1 MKRFL
6 RFFNYARASERPF
19 SLGDAV
25 ILAAFAVL
33 LYLGIR
39 LAVAAPAEVMGP
51 RVSLSPAVLPYY
63 ALLSTGRM
71 VAAYALSMLFTFAYG
86 YPAARSRRAE
96 RVMIPI
102 LDILQSVPILS
113 FLPIVLLSLGAV
125 LPVGAAAELSSIILI
140 FTSQAW
146 NLAFSWY
153 QSLTTI
159 PEELREA
166 SSVFRFNSWLRFKT
180 LELPAGAVG
189 LTWNSM
195 MSWAGGWFFLMAA
208 ETFTVGERN
217 FQLLGLGSYLKRAS
231 VEGDIAAILWGLFA
245 LIALIV
251 VLDQLVLRP
260 LLAWS
265 DRFVLR
271 MAEPGA
277 PASSWFYDAL
287 KRSALVELLARAW
300 SKLSDRLD
308 EAIVRRWPPPADY
321 AEKREAPGWI
331 AYPLAIAGSVA
342 LVYGGYRAILFL
354 AAVPALQW
362 AGIAAGLGAT
372 FLRVLVVLVIAL
384 AWTVPVGFAIGA
396 NPKLT
401 RVLQPAVQVAAAV
414 PATALFPI
422 LVLLFL
428 SLPGGLNA
436 AAIVLMLLGTQWY
449 VLFNVIAGASAIPR
463 DLADSADI
471 LQLRGWDRWRFLI
484 LPSIFPYAI
493 TGAITAAGGAWNAS
507 IVAEYIQ
514 FGGKTLST
522 LGIGSAISE
531 ATAAGD
537 FPMLFAATLV
547 MIAVVVLINRLF
559 WRRLYV
565 LAEERYRIE
574 RS

>member
-6 RFFNYARASERPF
+6 RFFNYARPSERPVA
-19 SLGDAV
+19 LGDAV

-39 LAVAAPAEVMGP
+39 LAVSAPAEVTGP
-51 RVSLSPAVLPYY
+51 RVSLSPVVLPYY
-63 ALLSTGRM
+63 SLLSTGRM
-71 VAAYALSMLFTFAYG
+71 AAAYALSMLFTFLYG
-86 YPAARSRRAE
+86 YLAARSRRAE
-96 RVMIPI
+96 RVLVPI

-125 LPVGAAAELSSIILI
+125 LPIRAAAELSSIILI

-166 SSVFRFNSWLRFKT
+166 SSIFRFNFWMRFKT
-180 LELPAGAVG
+180 LELSAAAVG
-189 LTWNSM
+189 LVWNSM

-231 VEGDIAAILWGLFA
+231 VESDIAAILWGLIA
-245 LIALIV
+245 LISLIV
-251 VLDQLVLRP
+251 VLDQLVWRP

-265 DRFVLR
+265 NRFVLR
-271 MAEPGA
+271 MVEPGA

-287 KRSALVELLARAW
+287 KRSLLIELLGRAW

-308 EAIVRRWPPPADY
+308 EEIARRWPPPADY
-321 AEKREAPGWI
+321 AERMEYPGWI
-331 AYPLAIAGSVA
+331 AYPLAVAGSAA
-342 LVYGGYRAILFL
+342 LAYGGYRAILLL

-372 FLRVLVVLVIAL
+372 FLRVLIALGIAL
-384 AWTVPVGFAIGA
+384 AWTVPIGFAIGA

-401 RVLQPAVQVAAAV
+401 RLLQPVVQVMAAI
-414 PATALFPI
+414 PATALFPLI
-422 LVLLFL
+422 VLVFL

-449 VLFNVIAGASAIPR
+449 LLFNIIAGASAIPR

-471 LQLRGWDRWRFLI
+471 LQLRGWNKWRFLI

-507 IVAEYIQ
+507 IVAEYVQ

-522 LGIGSAISE
+522 LGIGSAISG

-537 FPMLFAATLV
+537 FPMLFAATLL
-547 MIAVVVLINRLF
+547 MIVVVVLINRLF

-565 LAEERYRIE
+565 LAEERYGIE

>member
-6 RFFNYARASERPF
+6 RFFNYARPSERPV

-25 ILAAFAVL
+25 IFAAFAVL

-39 LAVAAPAEVMGP
+39 LAFAAPAQVKGP
-51 RVSLSPAVLPYY
+51 RVSLSPAALPFY

-71 VAAYALSMLFTFAYG
+71 AAAYALSMLFTFIYG
-86 YPAARSRRAE
+86 YPAAYSRRAE
-96 RVMIPI
+96 RILIPV

-125 LPVGAAAELSSIILI
+125 LPVGAAAELSSIVLI

-159 PEELREA
+159 PGELREA
-166 SSVFRFNSWLRFKT
+166 SSIFRFNGWMRFKT
-180 LELPAGAVG
+180 LELPTAAVG
-189 LTWNSM
+189 LAWNSM

-231 VEGDIAAILWGLFA
+231 VESDVEAILWGLVA
-245 LIALIV
+245 LVSVIV
-251 VLDQLVLRP
+251 LLDQLVWRP

-265 DRFVLR
+265 NRFVLR

-287 KRSALVELLARAW
+287 KRSLFVAVLGRAW
-300 SKLSDRLD
+300 SWIMDRLD
-308 EAIVRRWPPPADY
+308 ESIIRRWP
-321 AEKREAPGWI
+321 APVSLAKSEVNPRWI
-331 AYPLAIAGSVA
+331 TYPLLIVGSAA
-342 LVYGGYRAILFL
+342 LLYGIYRALWFL
-354 AAVPALQW
+354 AAVPAFQW
-362 AGIAAGLGAT
+362 AQIAAGLGAT
-372 FLRVLVVLVIAL
+372 FLRVLIVLVVAF
-384 AWTVPVGFAIGA
+384 AWTVPIGLIIGT
-396 NPKLT
+396 NPKLSG
-401 RVLQPAVQVAAAV
+401 VLQPLVQIMAAI

-422 LVLLFL
+422 LVLVFL
-428 SLPGGLNA
+428 GLPGGLNA
-436 AAIVLMLLGTQWY
+436 AAIALMLLGTQWY
-449 VLFNVIAGASAIPR
+449 LLFNVIAGASAIPG
-463 DLADSADI
+463 DLVHLADL
-471 LQLRGWDRWRFLI
+471 LQVGGWERWRVLI
-484 LPSIFPYAI
+484 LPSLFPYAV

-514 FGGKTLST
+514 FGGRTLS
-522 LGIGSAISE
+522 LPGIGSTISL
-531 ATAAGD
+531 ATAKGD
-537 FPMLFAATLV
+537 FPLLFAATLT

-559 WRRLYV
+559 WRRLYA
-565 LAEERYRIE
+565 LAEERYRVE
-574 RS
+574 